1 MSYSGSNGSGGGG
14 GGGSYSYSPP
24 PSPPSYSPPSYSGAM
39 STGGFEDNRATPSP
53 PPSPGWVYK
62 NNDHEDAAVALGGFE
77 DNRENGGGG
86 GTEVIIMTNT
96 GKTSSSSSSSDT
108 SIKIGASGGHR
119 HKNKHHH
126 SRPHTSNVNST
137 EEDCNCNG
145 FWVCVGLVLTVVG
158 VIILLMIGAA
168 LDPEPKA
175 ASKPP
180 VPRVPTFPTK
190 KPASKSSFYVGTFE
204 AFESSFSPASI
215 SKNTSSRAFMIAQ
228 SEDHISIEHN
238 SKSAI
243 FTFKSRP
250 KGSTNYKRIFKFRDG
265 EPFFFTK
272 LDDHQ
277 ETVNVRVTIE
287 VNNGSKVWIEKRE
300 EKPKKVRIERMF
312 TDTGMA
318 VYYTVDKVI
327 YVKKFKRR
335 S

>member
-1 MSYSGSNGSGGGG
+1 
-14 GGGSYSYSPP
+14 
-24 PSPPSYSPPSYSGAM
+24 
-39 STGGFEDNRATPSP
+39 
-53 PPSPGWVYK
+53 
-62 NNDHEDAAVALGGFE
+62 
-77 DNRENGGGG
+77 
-86 GTEVIIMTNT
+86 
-96 GKTSSSSSSSDT
+96 
-108 SIKIGASGGHR
+108 
-119 HKNKHHH
+119 
-126 SRPHTSNVNST
+126 
-137 EEDCNCNG
+137 
-145 FWVCVGLVLTVVG
+145 
-158 VIILLMIGAA
+158 
-168 LDPEPKA
+168 
-175 ASKPP
+175 
-180 VPRVPTFPTK
+180 
-190 KPASKSSFYVGTFE
+190 
-204 AFESSFSPASI
+204 
-215 SKNTSSRAFMIAQ
+215 MIAQ

-238 SKSAI
+238 SKSDI